1 VLLVPLR
8 RTATAGVDMLGVGRL
23 LPNPGG
29 NKRVVDIRIY
39 RATFVLAL
47 LALVVLMFSL
57 TERPPPLPAAL
68 APDAFDDQGAYS
80 TTAEI
85 VQRSP
90 DRGPG
95 SVGDDALAA
104 TVAKRLQS
112 LGFETSRDRFSAEA
126 DGKDVT
132 LTNVTGVLSGSSER
146 QVLVVADR
154 DSVERPGASSASNTA
169 VLLELARALAAV
181 RHDKTLVFVSAAG
194 GDADGAGVRR
204 FAHKYA
210 DTGKVEAALVIDD
223 IAAANARRP
232 YLVPWSTNDRR
243 GSLQLLRTADAA
255 LRRELGNGTGSDSAI
270 GQFVRQAW
278 PLTLRP
284 QGPLVAAGIDAIT
297 LTDHGEVPR
306 SSRADSLT
314 AISRLRLARFGKSA
328 LSTLLALDSGPGL
341 KRSSS
346 GYLVLGHQVLP
357 RWAISLLVLGLLAP
371 ALVTALDA
379 FARAR
384 RRGRPV
390 GRWLR
395 WALAAGSPFL
405 LVALASRA
413 FELVDWLPPTA
424 SEALA
429 PATSASFAESAPAL
443 GALAV
448 LLVLGWLLVRPI
460 VAGGGEGPGRADVPD
475 AAIALTLLLSL
486 EIALLWLGNS
496 FAALLLI
503 PVLHLCLL
511 TALPEGPNRRVLLA
525 GAVCAALLLP
535 VIVLVYYGVTLDI
548 GGNVSGYA
556 SLLLSSQASTWAQ
569 LLESLIA
576 GSLVSAIMVV
586 FARQPE
592 ARQAEV
598 TVRGPSTYAGPG
610 SLGGTESALRR

>member
-1 VLLVPLR
+1 MLER
-8 RTATAGVDMLGVGRL
+8 RSSA
-23 LPNPGG
+23 PGG
-29 NKRVVDIRIY
+29 GKQTRVVDIRIY
-39 RATFVLAL
+39 RTTFVLAL

-57 TERPPPLPAAL
+57 EGRPAPVPAAL
-68 APDAFDDQGAYS
+68 APDAFDDRGAYA
-80 TTAEI
+80 TTSEI
-85 VQRSP
+85 VQRNP
-90 DRGPG
+90 DRSPG
-95 SVGDDALAA
+95 SAGDDALAA
-104 TVAKRLQS
+104 TVAERLQS

-146 QVLVVADR
+146 QLIVIADR
-154 DSVERPGASSASNTA
+154 DAVERPGASSASNTA

-181 RHDKTLVFVSAAG
+181 RHLKTLVFVSAGG

-204 FAHKYA
+204 LAREYEDKS
-210 DTGKVEAALVIDD
+210 KVEAALVIDD
-223 IAAANARRP
+223 IAAVRARRP

-255 LRRELGNGTGSDSAI
+255 LRRELGAGAGSDSAF
-270 GQFVRQAW
+270 GQFVRQVW

-306 SSRADSLT
+306 SPRGDTLGT
-314 AISRLRLARFGKSA
+314 ISRLRLARSGKSA
-328 LSTLLALDSGPGL
+328 LATLLALDAAPSL
-341 KRSSS
+341 ERSPS
-346 GYLVLGHQVLP
+346 GYLVLGRQVLP
-357 RWAISLLVLGLLAP
+357 RWAISLLVLGLLVP
-371 ALVTALDA
+371 PLVTALDA
-379 FARAR
+379 FARSR
-384 RRGRPV
+384 RRGGAV

-395 WALAAGSPFL
+395 WGLAASAPFL
-405 LVALASRA
+405 LVVLAARV
-413 FELVDWLPPTA
+413 FELFDWLPPTT

-429 PATSASFAESAPAL
+429 PATSAGFAESAPAL
-443 GALAV
+443 GGLAAV
-448 LLVLGWLLVRPI
+448 LVLGWMLVRPA
-460 VAGGGEGPGRADVPD
+460 VAGGGDGPGRIDVPE

-486 EIALLWLGNS
+486 EVALLWLSNS

-556 SLLLSSQASTWAQ
+556 SLLLSSQASIWAEM
-569 LLESLIA
+569 LESLIA
-576 GSLVSAIMVV
+576 GTLVAAIIVAL
-586 FARQPE
+586 ARPGAE
-592 ARQAEV
+592 RQAEI